1 MIEKSTRIEIK
12 GYLQGFVRA
21 LIEGHRP
28 ESRAARVEERR
39 ATLTSKEGDLK
50 PFHEAIIP
58 AEVIRISEFE
68 RSFSTKLGTTF
79 EECARLIARQAFEIA
94 QRGYKASGVMPR
106 AAAAKIEELVAQLGQ
121 KGKHL
126 SFLDMIDSV
135 LSVKDGTLVERPA
148 IADLYLQDVNGR
160 EHYFE
165 IKSPKPNK
173 GQCLEITER
182 LLRIHAIKQAKR
194 PQVNAYF
201 AMGYNPYGSSK
212 ATYKHSFALQYL
224 DIENQLLIGEEFWT
238 YIGGNGTFEQLL
250 EIYQEVG
257 FEMSKTIIDSLAFN
271 F

>member
-1 MIEKSTRIEIK
+1 M
-12 GYLQGFVRA
+12 
-21 LIEGHRP
+21 
-28 ESRAARVEERR
+28 
-39 ATLTSKEGDLK
+39 
-50 PFHEAIIP
+50 
-58 AEVIRISEFE
+58 
-68 RSFSTKLGTTF
+68 
-79 EECARLIARQAFEIA
+79 
-94 QRGYKASGVMPR
+94 
-106 AAAAKIEELVAQLGQ
+106 
-121 KGKHL
+121 
-126 SFLDMIDSV
+126 
-135 LSVKDGTLVERPA
+135 
-148 IADLYLQDVNGR
+148 
-160 EHYFE
+160 
-165 IKSPKPNK
+165 
-173 GQCLEITER
+173 EITER